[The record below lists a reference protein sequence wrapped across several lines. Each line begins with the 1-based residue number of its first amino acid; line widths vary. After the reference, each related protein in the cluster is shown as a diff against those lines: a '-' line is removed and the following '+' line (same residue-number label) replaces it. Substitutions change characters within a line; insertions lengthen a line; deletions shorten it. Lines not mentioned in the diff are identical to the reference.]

1 MDYVDTF
8 SFVAKMVTIRTV
20 LVIASNLN
28 WLLYQM
34 DVVTSFLQGDIFEEV
49 YMEIAQ
55 GLIKVFFSL
64 NSKITLG

>member
-1 MDYVDTF
+1 MDTY
-8 SFVAKMVTIRTV
+8 SLVAKMVTIRTV

-34 DVVTSFLQGDIFEEV
+34 DVVTSFLQGDIIEEV

-55 GLIKVFFSL
+55 GLIKVFLSL
-64 NSKITLG
+64 NSKIILG